1 MCAMYKKQNNDFLG
15 KIKEFD
21 NIYIFIERNKEY
33 PYEMEGRIHDEKQ
46 SDEISNKLK
55 DILKEFD
62 IKYITF
68 RSDKSNIQKMLDY
81 ILN

>member
-1 MCAMYKKQNNDFLG
+1 MKW
-15 KIKEFD
+15 KE
-21 NIYIFIERNKEY
+21 E
-33 PYEMEGRIHDEKQ
+33 

-68 RSDKSNIQKMLDY
+68 RSDKCNIPKMLEY
-81 ILN
+81 ILK